1 MKPIRTLAVSLLA
14 FGLLAWFLR
23 HVHLADVWAQ
33 MRAADNSTLVWGTLL
48 FFPMMVIR
56 AARWQVL
63 MRPIGPV
70 RTWYA
75 WRATLIGFAASNVLP
90 ARIGEVLR
98 PYLLARSERLDTAST
113 FATVIVERLLDG
125 LAVLALLALYLS
137 GATGPHPRTPLMATI
152 AVSAA
157 LVAAGILVL
166 LLVTALLSARP
177 DRVGR
182 LVRRSEL
189 VLPARFALVL
199 ARLAER
205 FSHGLGVARSP
216 RLLMV
221 SLLWTVGLW
230 LTISAQT
237 WMVSSAFGIE
247 MAPGATFLLQALL
260 VIGFA
265 VPTPGGVGGFHEAYR
280 IGVTTFFGAGNDA
293 AVGAGLVLHAI
304 SFVPTTVIG
313 GVLML
318 RDGLSIGRLRHMADD
333 SAPAAEEGT
342 VAP

>member
-23 HVHLADVWAQ
+23 HANLADVWVQ
-33 MRAADNSTLVWGTLL
+33 MRSADHGMLAWSTLL
-48 FFPMMVIR
+48 FFPMMVVR
-56 AARWQVL
+56 AVRWQVL

-98 PYLLARSERLDTAST
+98 PYLLAKSERLDTAST
-113 FATVIVERLLDG
+113 FATVVVERLLDG
-125 LAVLALLALYLS
+125 LVVLALLALYLS
-137 GATGPHPRTPLMATI
+137 GLTGPHPRTPLMATI

-157 LVAAGILVL
+157 LAAVGILVL

-177 DRVGR
+177 ERVGR
-182 LVRRSEL
+182 LVHRSER
-189 VLPARFALVL
+189 VLPARIALLL
-199 ARLAER
+199 ARLSER

-216 RLLMV
+216 RLLML

-237 WMVSSAFGIE
+237 WMVSNAFGIDI
-247 MAPGATFLLQALL
+247 APGATFLLQALL
-260 VIGFA
+260 VIGIS

-280 IGVTTFFGAGNDA
+280 IGVTTFFGASNNA

-304 SFVPTTVIG
+304 SFIPTTVIG

-318 RDGLSIGRLRHMADD
+318 RDGLSVGRLRHMADD
-333 SAPAAEEGT
+333 AEPVSDATT

>member
-1 MKPIRTLAVSLLA
+1 MGRL
-14 FGLLAWFLR
+14 
-23 HVHLADVWAQ
+23 VH
-33 MRAADNSTLVWGTLL
+33 RSE
-48 FFPMMVIR
+48 R
-56 AARWQVL
+56 
-63 MRPIGPV
+63 
-70 RTWYA
+70 
-75 WRATLIGFAASNVLP
+75 VLP
-90 ARIGEVLR
+90 ARI
-98 PYLLARSERLDTAST
+98 
-113 FATVIVERLLDG
+113 
-125 LAVLALLALYLS
+125 ALL
-137 GATGPHPRTPLMATI
+137 
-152 AVSAA
+152 
-157 LVAAGILVL
+157 
-166 LLVTALLSARP
+166 
-177 DRVGR
+177 
-182 LVRRSEL
+182 
-189 VLPARFALVL
+189 L

-216 RLLMV
+216 RLLVV

-237 WMVSSAFGIE
+237 WMVSNAFGID

-260 VIGFA
+260 VIGIA

-318 RDGLSIGRLRHMADD
+318 RDGLSVGRLRHMADG
-333 SAPAAEEGT
+333 AEPIPEGTT